1 MAWSSLFKM
10 FHASPSPFL
19 CSTPLSIFLCFPRF
33 AFEASSSLSSY
44 QGSRTINP
52 PSKPEQ
58 ERPFLFH
65 LKSWWGC
72 KMIQWLLVSFPFRIS
87 PFFFFFFLLK
97 LRIDLFCDFFQIL
110 LKWKS
115 EMKFCFFFF
124 GNHIR
129 WLMMIDYDHLLWKF
143 IFDKN

>member
-33 AFEASSSLSSY
+33 AFEASFSLSSY

-52 PSKPEQ
+52 PSKSEQ
-58 ERPFLFH
+58 ERPFLF
-65 LKSWWGC
+65 LVKLWWGC
-72 KMIQWLLVSFPFRIS
+72 KMILRLLVSFPFRIL
-87 PFFFFFFLLK
+87 PFFLSK
-97 LRIDLFCDFFQIL
+97 LRIDLFCYFFRFYWNKKL
-110 LKWKS
+110 
-115 EMKFCFFFF
+115 EFCFF

-129 WLMMIDYDHLLWKF
+129 WLMMIDYDHLLWKS

>member
-72 KMIQWLLVSFPFRIS
+72 KMILWLLVSFPFRIS
-87 PFFFFFFLLK
+87 PFFFFFFFLLK
-97 LRIDLFCDFFQIL
+97 LRIDLFCDFFRFYWNEK
-110 LKWKS
+110 LKWN
-115 EMKFCFFFF
+115 FVFFF